1 MRIDAHAHQVPA
13 TFRAAA
19 QRRTGA
25 EYELPVVATDRHLA
39 AMDEHAIE
47 LAVVSLPPPGVHVG
61 SPKDATA
68 LARLIN
74 EHYAELVATHRGR
87 LAALASL
94 PLPDVD
100 AALGELE
107 HALDVL
113 HLDGVTLPTN
123 VGGSYIGED
132 RFAPLLA
139 ELDRRRTYVFLHPAN
154 PHAAPLEQYPRW
166 LIEMPFET
174 TRAVVTL
181 LFGGALSRHPGITW
195 HVPHCGGTVPFLAHR
210 LATLVQREPRLAAR
224 TGGDPISLLARL
236 YYDTAQADNEPA
248 LAGTLALAGT
258 DRLVFGTDWP
268 FAVLAPGDP
277 QPQLNS
283 LGSDTRTRV
292 DGRTALQMA
301 PSLARRLLPTTST
314 G

>member
-13 TFRAAA
+13 AFRAAA

-61 SPKDATA
+61 SQQDASA

-74 EHYAELVATHRGR
+74 EHYAELVAAHRGR

-154 PHAAPLEQYPRW
+154 PQAAPLEQYPRW

-181 LFGGALSRHPGITW
+181 LFGGALSRHPAITW
-195 HVPHCGGTVPFLAHR
+195 QVPHCGGTVPFLAHR

-224 TGGDPISLLARL
+224 TGGDPVSLLARL
-236 YYDTAQADNEPA
+236 YYDTAQADSEPA
-248 LAGTLALAGT
+248 LAATLALAGAE
-258 DRLVFGTDWP
+258 RLVFGTDWP

-277 QPQLNS
+277 QPRLDS
-283 LGSDTRTRV
+283 LGSDIRARV
-292 DGRTALQMA
+292 DGRTALEMA
-301 PSLARRLLPTTST
+301 PSLARRLLPTTTT